1 MSQECILQCG
11 NGINM
16 KKYVVEQFLPLDFI
30 AMYTHINGLKTKT
43 IYVMFS
49 AAVVLWLVPIV
60 ACHSSR
66 WSGEPAGGEAG

>member
-1 MSQECILQCG
+1 
-11 NGINM
+11 M
-16 KKYVVEQFLPLDFI
+16 KQYAVEKLLPLDFI
-30 AMYTHINGLKTKT
+30 AIYTHINSHKTKT